1 MKKIKLS
8 TNELLAVINNN
19 YHELETVFEMFPK
32 EGRPSKFTELSNRVI
47 TDLQAILAAYG
58 VDVNSSA
65 YEAFFKNEKA
75 VKSAK

>member
-32 EGRPSKFTELSNRVI
+32 EGRPSKFNELSSRII
-47 TDLQAILAAYG
+47 TDLQTILAAYG
-58 VDVNSSA
+58 IDSTSNA